1 VVFKTRVLTG
11 SDYPLRLHDLGLLPI
26 PLYLHGR
33 LPTGFAVAIV
43 GTRHP
48 TPESREFAHRLA
60 YDFAKANVPV
70 ISGGAE
76 GIDTAAHEG
85 ALAGGGST
93 LVVAPAAFDHPYP
106 DKNRSLF
113 ECVVES
119 GGGYL
124 TPFPPGTPATRAQF
138 FERNAYLAALS
149 DALVV
154 VHTRVRGGARNAAKA
169 ARSLSRPVFVVPLSP
184 WVPMGAGC
192 LVEIRLGARPVAS
205 ARDVLTILGRPEAA
219 LLGRDEEEGI
229 EDPQTPPLTL
239 EIPQSCSGDP
249 EQATIVASLR
259 QGPKNLDELCALSGL
274 SPGRLQALILTLTLE
289 GIVVSDPSGRIRIG
303 TR

>member
-1 VVFKTRVLTG
+1 VDFDARVLTE
-11 SDYPLRLHDLGLLPI
+11 SERPPRLRDLRLLPT
-26 PLYLHGR
+26 PLYLNGE
-33 LPTGFAVAIV
+33 LPRGFAVAIV

-48 TPESREFAHRLA
+48 TIESRKFAHDLA
-60 YDFAKANVPV
+60 RDLARANIAV

-76 GIDTAAHEG
+76 GIDSAAHEG

-93 LVVAPAAFDHPYP
+93 LVVAPAAFDRPFP
-106 DKNRSLF
+106 EKNRPLF
-113 ECVVES
+113 ERIVRS

-124 TPFPPGTPATRAQF
+124 TSFPPGTPASRPQF

-154 VHTRVRGGARNAAKA
+154 VQTRIRGGGRNAAKA
-169 ARSLSRPVFVVPLSP
+169 ARRLSRPVFAVPLSP
-184 WVPMGAGC
+184 WEPLAAGC
-192 LVEIRLGARPVAS
+192 LVELRLGARPVAS
-205 ARDVLTILGRPEAA
+205 ARDLLTSLGRPEADVFDPSPDDQD
-219 LLGRDEEEGI
+219 DEV
-229 EDPQTPPLTL
+229 DPQLVL

-249 EQATIVASLR
+249 ERASILDAVR

-274 SPGRLQALILTLTLE
+274 SPGRLQPLILTLTLE
-289 GIVVSDPSGRIRIG
+289 GIVVSDPSGRIHLG